1 MMSAPKN
8 WKYES
13 QFLYMSKLARYLA
26 RTGRAHT
33 HLLVPN
39 LGDMSWVRPEPGVTL
54 HLLPTL
60 NPPKTNNATGYL
72 PELGAIAAAFREIG
86 PDIIFVTNNRVATLI
101 GTLLEGDGT
110 WRNGSVQV
118 PLILWEGAPAGRDIV
133 ERGAE
138 SGGWMAAAGYVGATH
153 FWTFSK
159 STLKAA
165 MTEMRVHFGFAAA
178 DRLQQRAYPVSAI
191 IDREYMKSVVDW
203 EQPKR
208 AVFTVHTGGR
218 WSGTKGYGAVA
229 EAVMKLKAT
238 GEEIAMLNT
247 GMPGTSSVYEKAV
260 AETGIEVVGGLTQ
273 EAMWNL
279 VQTLHVGV
287 LSQDPQAV
295 PGMPIEQMALGL
307 PLLVKSTTHTHEV
320 LPKYPLVW
328 ATVDEL
334 MALLVELKN
343 NYQRLTAESQQWFEE
358 NYRIFDIASV
368 GPVIDEIAAAN
379 RGAVSVPLKFDPN
392 GVPSIAPRG
401 TTMLFFQQSLFNRT
415 LARREAHRLGLVEDS
430 LSSSPKF
437 ERQPGSEAAADSA
450 IEGDDLNEQT

>member
-1 MMSAPKN
+1 MMSAPQN

-33 HLLVPN
+33 HMLVPD

-72 PELGAIAAAFREIG
+72 PELGEIAKAIRAIG

-101 GTLLEGDGT
+101 ATLLEGDGT

-165 MTEMRVHFGFAAA
+165 MTEMREHFGFAAA
-178 DRLQQRAYPVSAI
+178 DRLQQRTSTVSAI
-191 IDREYMKSVVDW
+191 IDREYMQSVVDW
-203 EQPKR
+203 TQPKR
-208 AVFTVHTGGR
+208 PVFTVHTGGR
-218 WSGTKGYGAVA
+218 WSATKGYGIVA

-260 AETGIEVVGGLTQ
+260 SETGIEVVGGLTQ

-279 VQTLHVGV
+279 VQTLHVAV
-287 LSQDPQAV
+287 LAQDPQAV

-307 PLLVKSTTHTHEV
+307 PLLVKSTPHTHEV
-320 LPKYPLVW
+320 LPQYPFVW
-328 ATVDEL
+328 STVDEL
-334 MALLVELKN
+334 MALMVELKN
-343 NYQRLTAESQQWFEE
+343 SYQRMTAESQQWFEA
-358 NYRIFDIASV
+358 NYHTFDITSV
-368 GPVIDEIAAAN
+368 GPVVDDIAAAN
-379 RGAVSVPLKFDPN
+379 RGAVSVPLKFNDR
-392 GVPSIAPRG
+392 GVPDIAPRG
-401 TTMLFFQQSLFNRT
+401 TTMLFFQQSLFSRT
-415 LARREAHRLGLVEDS
+415 LARREAQRLGLVEHFQS
-430 LSSSPKF
+430 EEPTF
-437 ERQPGSEAAADSA
+437 ERDGVAAAAEPAAAEVTDAS
-450 IEGDDLNEQT
+450 

>member
-1 MMSAPKN
+1 MMSAPGN

-33 HLLVPN
+33 HMLVPD

-60 NPPKTNNATGYL
+60 NPPKTNNAIGYV
-72 PELGAIAAAFREIG
+72 PEMGAIAAAIRAIG
-86 PDIIFVTNNRVATLI
+86 PDIIFVTNNRVATLL
-101 GTLLEGDGT
+101 GTYLEGDGT

-165 MTEMRVHFGFAAA
+165 MTEMREHFGFAAA
-178 DRLQQRAYPVSAI
+178 DRLQQRTATVSAI

-203 EQPKR
+203 DAPKR
-208 AVFTVHTGGR
+208 PLFTVHTGGR
-218 WSGTKGYGAVA
+218 WSATKGYGAVA

-247 GMPGTSSVYEKAV
+247 GMPGTSSIYEKAV
-260 AETGIEVVGGLTQ
+260 AETGIEVVGGLSQ

-279 VQTLHVGV
+279 VRTLHVAV
-287 LSQDPQAV
+287 LAQDPQAV
-295 PGMPIEQMALGL
+295 PGMPIEQLALGL
-307 PLLVKSTTHTHEV
+307 PLLVKSTVHTHEV
-320 LPKYPLVW
+320 LPNYPLVW
-328 ATVDEL
+328 QSTDDL
-334 MALLVELKN
+334 MSLMVELKN
-343 NYQRLTAESQQWFEE
+343 NYERMTAECQQWFEE
-358 NYRIFDIASV
+358 HYHVFDISSV
-368 GPVIDEIAAAN
+368 GPVIDDIAAAN
-379 RGAVSVPLKFDPN
+379 RGGVSVPLKFDKDD
-392 GVPSIAPRG
+392 VPDIAARG
-401 TTMLFFQQSLFNRT
+401 TTMLFFQQSLFSRT
-415 LARREAHRLGLVEDS
+415 LARREAHRIGLVEKFFSDK
-430 LSSSPKF
+430 PAF
-437 ERQPGSEAAADSA
+437 EREERSELPTEETDAT
-450 IEGDDLNEQT
+450 GDEPNG